1 MEHHPARNLQN
12 EILQATIDMFDQS
25 KHLLHTMQKILCVYI
40 SYVFSFLEIK
50 HMLKMLLFIL
60 SSILKWLHK
69 NLPVLMCCFFF

>member
-1 MEHHPARNLQN
+1 MEHHPPRNLQH

-50 HMLKMLLFIL
+50 HMLKMLLFIF
-60 SSILKWLHK
+60 SSILKWLHQK
-69 NLPVLMCCFFF
+69 LPVLIFFF

>member
-1 MEHHPARNLQN
+1 MEHHPPRNLQH

-50 HMLKMLLFIL
+50 HVENVAFYSLFNINMAT
-60 SSILKWLHK
+60 SKVTSFD
-69 NLPVLMCCFFF
+69 FFF